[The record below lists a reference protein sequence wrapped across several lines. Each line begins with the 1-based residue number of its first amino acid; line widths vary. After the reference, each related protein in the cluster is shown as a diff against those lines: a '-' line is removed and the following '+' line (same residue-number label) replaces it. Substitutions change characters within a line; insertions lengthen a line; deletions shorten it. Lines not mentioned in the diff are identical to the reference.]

1 MNRISTRT
9 NRFALLSVLLS
20 LGIIPSLCAGE
31 TGTEQPK
38 PAVQAT
44 TCPAADTQP
53 AVRLVVTGTIKNF
66 DEFKAAVV
74 PETYIQLVPM
84 SATGSFQT
92 LYGDTG
98 VISYYSNLPKMPV
111 PKDAAFS
118 FHLSN
123 LPPGRYFIGAQ
134 RLKSATYGRIP
145 NAFLIDEQHVF
156 ILVVDAG
163 DQSPRTIAAGDL
175 IVWTH

>member
-1 MNRISTRT
+1 MNKLAFLLFTVALFSPAFAQESNKTQQVAT
-9 NRFALLSVLLS
+9 NTKNVT
-20 LGIIPSLCAGE
+20 I
-31 TGTEQPK
+31 
-38 PAVQAT
+38 
-44 TCPAADTQP
+44 
-53 AVRLVVTGTIKNF
+53 TGTIKNF

-92 LYGDTG
+92 LYGNDG
-98 VISYYSNLPKMPV
+98 SVSYYSNLPKMPV

-123 LPPGRYFIGAQ
+123 LPPGRYFIAAQ

-145 NAFLIDEQHVF
+145 NGFLINEQHVF
-156 ILVVDAG
+156 ILVVEAG

-175 IVWTH
+175 RVWTH